1 MEKNLELIFKNAGGK
16 TCTLTIKAPAEN
28 LELTK
33 VKEVQDKIIAA
44 NVFSTSGGDLKEAA
58 GAQYVTK
65 SVEVLA

>member
-1 MEKNLELIFKNAGGK
+1 MEKTLELIFKNEFGK

-28 LELTK
+28 LELVK

-44 NVFSTSGGDLKEAA
+44 NVFTTAGGDLKEAA

-65 SVEVLA
+65 SVQALA